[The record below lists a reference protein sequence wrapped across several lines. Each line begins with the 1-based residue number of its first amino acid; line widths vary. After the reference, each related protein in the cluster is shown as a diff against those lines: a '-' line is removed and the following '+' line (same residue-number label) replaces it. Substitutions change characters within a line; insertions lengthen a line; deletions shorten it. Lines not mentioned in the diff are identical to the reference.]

1 MSSRERVNAE
11 VAGEEA
17 VKILGDRFSAKTVH
31 LLFIKQGTIPAG
43 YFRDEL
49 LGEIRAMK

>member
-1 MSSRERVNAE
+1 LGKDQIYALR
-11 VAGEEA
+11 EEA
-17 VKILGDRFSAKTVH
+17 AKILGDGFSPKAFH

-49 LGEIRAMK
+49 LSEILESK